1 MASAIPKSTQNKSK
15 WDTGI
20 FEDWR
25 RARFPKVATL
35 EPGGLFKHY
44 DLHKAQSLEVL
55 LIQMDA
61 LSLKYWLTKF
71 IQEVAK
77 PSRERYPPKRYTRL
91 CVEYVVSSRKR
102 KRSWILIL
110 PMLRTKGAV
119 VLLYVA
125 LVIIYSNI
133 LIVQLYLGLP
143 LYSLWVFYLST
154 SSRCTDS
161 CVGLALWIC
170 KQGNILLMG
179 LKSFSSPYGFQLVL
193 HWVSK
198 LIHLTRMRCF
208 RLVTTT
214 WIINEF
220 EKLASRTRFVLLVVR
235 LLR

>member
-15 WDTGI
+15 WATGI

-55 LIQMDA
+55 LVQMDA

-125 LVIIYSNI
+125 LVIIYSDI
-133 LIVQLYLGLP
+133 LIVQLYLGY
-143 LYSLWVFYLST
+143 LYILCGFSIFRRVLGAQIHVPVLRYEYVNKETFYSWVWNL
-154 SSRCTDS
+154 
-161 CVGLALWIC
+161 
-170 KQGNILLMG
+170 
-179 LKSFSSPYGFQLVL
+179 FQ
-193 HWVSK
+193 
-198 LIHLTRMRCF
+198 
-208 RLVTTT
+208 
-214 WIINEF
+214 
-220 EKLASRTRFVLLVVR
+220 ALVVFNSFFIGF
-235 LLR
+235 LNSSTWPEWGVLGW